1 MIFLIEY
8 IFEKWYSKN
17 HSLKKCFDSKNSDIV
32 EWVSIVSMDP
42 LPSTANGC
50 LSRRTSK
57 WTPPPVGWVKCNYD
71 VSLTQYQTSGM
82 RWVIRNSHGML
93 LNCGMGKF
101 EGRHTVEDA
110 EASALI

>member
-82 RWVIRNSHGML
+82 R
-93 LNCGMGKF
+93 
-101 EGRHTVEDA
+101 
-110 EASALI
+110 